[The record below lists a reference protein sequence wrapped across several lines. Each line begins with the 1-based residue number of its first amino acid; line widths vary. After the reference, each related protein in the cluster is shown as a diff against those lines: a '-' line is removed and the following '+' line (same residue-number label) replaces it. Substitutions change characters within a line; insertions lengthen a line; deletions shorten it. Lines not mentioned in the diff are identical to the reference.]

1 MRKLALFV
9 ATSLDGYIARPD
21 GGIDWLFTD
30 QSYGYPEFFAGV
42 DTVLMG
48 RRTYEQLLAL
58 GGGYPYPGTR
68 SYVFS
73 RRYGGRHDAHVTFV
87 ADDPAAFAAGLKGGD
102 GKTIWLVGGAEI
114 ARACLLHDLV
124 DEFVI
129 SVHPIV
135 LGMGIRLFLPPLPT
149 LPLALAGCHVYDTGL
164 VQMTYRR
171 ERILKPLER

>member
-1 MRKLALFV
+1 MRKLVLFI

-30 QSYGYPEFFAGV
+30 QGYGYPEFFAGV

-68 SYVFS
+68 GYVFS
-73 RRYGGRHDAHVTFV
+73 RRRGGERNAHVAFIADDVATFV
-87 ADDPAAFAAGLKGGD
+87 QRLKEEP

-124 DEFVI
+124 DESVI
-129 SVHPIV
+129 SVHPLV
-135 LGMGIRLFLPPLPT
+135 LGAGIPLFLPPLPT
-149 LPLALAGCHVYDTGL
+149 LRLTLARCQVYDSGL
-164 VQMTYRR
+164 VQLTYRR
-171 ERILKPLER
+171 ERIFDLSP